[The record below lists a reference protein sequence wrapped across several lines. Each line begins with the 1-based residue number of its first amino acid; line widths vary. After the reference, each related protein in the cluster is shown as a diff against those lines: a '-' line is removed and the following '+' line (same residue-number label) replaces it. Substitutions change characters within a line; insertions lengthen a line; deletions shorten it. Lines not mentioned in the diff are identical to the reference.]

1 MTCEM
6 VAVPQ
11 VMEECAR
18 QGIKVHVAGIWAGM
32 HHVNAGSVR
41 SDVTREESGAKMEQW
56 SALAEKHGVSL
67 AAVAV
72 AFAAL
77 PSVVDKV
84 VMGMKSAEEV
94 RSSNTKPKPPS
105 PR

>member
-1 MTCEM
+1 
-6 VAVPQ
+6 
-11 VMEECAR
+11 
-18 QGIKVHVAGIWAGM
+18 M

-41 SDVTREESGAKMEQW
+41 SNVTREESGAKMEQW

-77 PSVVDKV
+77 PSVV
-84 VMGMKSAEEV
+84 G
-94 RSSNTKPKPPS
+94 
-105 PR
+105 